1 MSLRDCDKMT
11 EEEWL
16 SMFTEGH
23 GITESANAEC
33 RQSGDWMPVAFDW
46 LKHAGYLCALAAR
59 LDVYNSPAV
68 KRKLPMNYAVLIGQ
82 LNRCARLNLSCQR
95 LICDGSYGETYQ
107 VLERC
112 ISETLFKFRYLIKKD
127 DDAMFKR
134 FICSGLQKDVE
145 ALEKIR
151 GNIANRGGTGL
162 PIENRMKASIER
174 YLNQS
179 CVTEAEVKAA
189 SPFPDYRSVLRE
201 FGLDQGYTFLQSLP
215 SQSIHGTWCSL
226 FMSYLEYGDDGLF
239 RPSDASQDSSP
250 GQLLSLAILLFI
262 GLIEFFD
269 YVLQDADLY
278 VEVVDQI
285 ETLHDDALDTLNG
298 I

>member
-1 MSLRDCDKMT
+1 MPDNEIT
-11 EEEWL
+11 QEEWL
-16 SMFTEGH
+16 AMFLEGH
-23 GITESANAEC
+23 GVTDAMMEEC
-33 RQSGDWMPVAFDW
+33 QQSGDWMPVAFVW
-46 LKHAGYLCALAAR
+46 LKHAGFLCALAAR
-59 LDVYNSPAV
+59 LDVYSSPAV
-68 KRKLPMNYAVLIGQ
+68 ERKLPVNYAVLIGQ

-95 LICDGSYGETYQ
+95 LICDGSFGETYQ

-127 DDAMFKR
+127 DDEMFKR

-151 GNIANRGGTGL
+151 ENIANRNGTSL
-162 PIENRMKASIER
+162 PIEDRMKASIER

-179 CVTEAEVKAA
+179 CVTEAEVKSA

-201 FGLDQGYTFLQSLP
+201 FGHDQSYTFLQSLP

-226 FMSYLEYGDDGLF
+226 FTSYLEYVHDGLF
-239 RPSDASQDSSP
+239 RPSDSSQDLSP
-250 GQLLSLAILLFI
+250 GQLLSLAVLLFM

-269 YVLQDADLY
+269 YILQDADLY
-278 VEVVDQI
+278 VEVVDHLEI
-285 ETLHDDALDTLNG
+285 LHDDSLETLEN